1 MYFNLSE
8 LDGRSTYK
16 LMTSTIVPRPIAWV
30 VSHDKQGRLNAAPFS
45 FFCLMSGDP
54 PLICI
59 GVGARDGKTKDT
71 GVNLR
76 DGGEFVVNLVSVEL
90 LEAMNV
96 TAIDFGPEV
105 DELDAAQLRTEP
117 SVHVAP
123 PRISA
128 SPVSFECRV
137 ADVIQIAPE
146 RWLILG
152 TPLAVHVRDDAVISK
167 DSCYIDSN
175 LLDLVGRMR
184 GGKGGGYSTQRHLVE
199 VPQLTEEQWRAARSE
214 T

>member
-8 LDGRSTYK
+8 LDGRNTYK

-30 VSHDKQGRLNAAPFS
+30 VSQDAAGRRNAAPFS
-45 FFCLMSGDP
+45 FFGLMSGDP

-59 GVGARDGKTKDT
+59 GVGARDGRAKDT

-76 DGGEFVVNLVSVEL
+76 GGGEFVVNLVSHEL
-90 LEAMNV
+90 LDAMNV

-105 DELDAAQLRTEP
+105 DELEAAQLETAP

-123 PRISA
+123 PRIAA

-137 ADVIQIAPE
+137 ANVIEIAPE

-152 TPLAVHVRDDAVISK
+152 TPLAVHVRDDAVINK
-167 DSCYIDSN
+167 ESCYIDSN

-199 VPQLTEEQWRAARSE
+199 VPSLTEAQWRASRSAP
-214 T
+214 